1 MELVTQTPLRAAQLV
16 WRPAHG
22 GFVLTV
28 VCRATFAL
36 RPGQSP
42 LAPTQQPVATAD
54 VYAEGS
60 RALQTASDMVPLKK
74 QPEVLLTGHAFAPG
88 GQRATSCVARLAVGE
103 IDKAVQVTGDRAFG
117 LDGALSDPAP
127 FVRLPLVWDRAAG
140 GPDTSNPVGRPI
152 GTAATPDA
160 YGRVPAPNLLPAGFH
175 LTSRND
181 IVPVVGLGPIAPHW
195 PSRAGCLHRYAAG
208 WDPARWHERPLP
220 PDIDLAYFSA
230 APPDQRRSAPFGDE
244 QLYLEN
250 LHPLFAQLQTRL
262 APITPS
268 VIVERGQGSEP
279 LQLRCD
285 TLVLDTDRGLA
296 MLVWRGHV
304 QLDHPDRPGRIL
316 VTHTEAREASA
327 SSRPAALPVFDQTQ
341 AADISVPPAGSLP
354 FSPAAAGSAEP
365 SPASKPTSVAPPAAG
380 PTSAPAAA
388 NPLTSGETLA
398 VDALFGGTMAFG
410 FASAA
415 PAVPFPQSPT
425 GSAPPRDPAPA
436 ENNAGLPFSSNPQ
449 PASDTG
455 SPPAASFDPVAAAA
469 TAPFPTFPEPASPAP
484 PPPLPLSPAPLSP
497 ALAASVPFSPV
508 LPDPPT
514 PSGELALPPSP
525 VTDSP
530 APPPFLGPAPAPA
543 EAPNAPT
550 TDPEA
555 YPPARCG
562 AIAARLECNESAA
575 PEILRSEGLDA
586 DRWERVHEH
595 WQGHMDAEAARGR
608 TGPLADHDR
617 GYVTTLESE
626 RLPITVDVYARLAE
640 ANERGALDDVLA
652 DLRFPED
659 AWLPI
664 QRVWIAKLLADP
676 KLAQQVR
683 AAMAGCRGSR
693 A

>member
-28 VCRATFAL
+28 VCKATFAL

-54 VYAEGS
+54 VLAEGS
-60 RALQTASDMVPLKK
+60 RALHVASDLVPLKK

-88 GQRATSCVARLAVGE
+88 GQRVPSFVARLAVGE
-103 IDKAVQVTGDRAFG
+103 IDKAIQITGDRTFG

-152 GTAATPDA
+152 GAAATPDA

-175 LTSRND
+175 LTSRKD

-195 PSRAGCLHRYAAG
+195 PSRAACLHRHAAG

-230 APPDQRRSAPFGDE
+230 APPDQRRAAPFGDE
-244 QLYLEN
+244 QIYLEN

-262 APITPS
+262 APVTPS
-268 VIVERGQGSEP
+268 VIVDRGQGSEP

-285 TLVLDTDRGLA
+285 TLLIDTDRGLA

-316 VTHTEAREASA
+316 VTHAEPREASA
-327 SSRPAALPVFDQTQ
+327 SSRPSALPVFDQTQ

-365 SPASKPTSVAPPAAG
+365 SPASKPASVAPPAAG
-380 PTSAPAAA
+380 PTSAPPAA

-415 PAVPFPQSPT
+415 PAIPFPLAPADSPPPGGPAPT
-425 GSAPPRDPAPA
+425 GSH
-436 ENNAGLPFSSNPQ
+436 AGLPFLSSAQ
-449 PASDTG
+449 PAT
-455 SPPAASFDPVAAAA
+455 PADSAPVAPFDVMAAAA
-469 TAPFPTFPEPASPAP
+469 TAPFPTFPEPASPGP
-484 PPPLPLSPAPLSP
+484 PAPLPLSPVALSP
-497 ALAASVPFSPV
+497 VALSSVALAPA
-508 LPDPPT
+508 PPT
-514 PSGELALPPSP
+514 PHQASGELALPPSP

-530 APPPFLGPAPAPA
+530 APPPFFGPAPAPA

-550 TDPEA
+550 TDLDA

-562 AIAARLECNESAA
+562 SIAARLECNESAISD
-575 PEILRSEGLDA
+575 ILRSEDLDA
-586 DRWERVHEH
+586 ERWEQVHDH

-617 GYVTTLESE
+617 GYVTALESE
-626 RLPITVDVYARLAE
+626 RLPITVEVYARLAE
-640 ANERGALDDVLA
+640 AAERDALDDVLTE
-652 DLRFPED
+652 LRFPED
-659 AWLPI
+659 AWLHI

-676 KLAQQVR
+676 KLAKQVR
-683 AAMAGCRGSR
+683 AAMAAAR